1 MSQTQFVTELLNTLK
16 SKYQLV
22 LDDAVEFFAQ
32 YETLHALY
40 AKESKKF
47 EEIQHQLTTI
57 YNYKKKHDVFPNIKG
72 HSDAKSYLSELEA
85 IKLRSQAE
93 VDKIEPQIF
102 EGFKKRQALLNDVA
116 TSIAKSMIHERDASQ
131 FIATMMLRAPL
142 PADHNRCD
150 INEKTKPIYISALV
164 ISLLSQL
171 IDKDIIDDDYITS
184 RIPSLAENQKNPDE
198 IEHHEE
204 ELDAYITEV
213 LNPIIIAA
221 LIHNIGS
228 YCQDAEKIYQGDRF
242 QVLEEDARK
251 SLIKT
256 ISEHTNIYLNWGF
269 GKPLERYWGE
279 EKLDIESDKF
289 DLMQSIVKN
298 YPKAQS
304 PIGNLLRI
312 PMIYSSFTLSTK
324 LQHDFRFIFKA
335 YDILASGIEK
345 KVIYQPY
352 AEVFLNMVGKYPL
365 GSGISFISLETGYPE
380 RAIVSA
386 LNPPEPTT
394 VIVKQLTRRQVYADD
409 HTQVAV
415 TKDYIVSNSTARK
428 NSEFDTSYY
437 KKQFPNG
444 YFWNPSEAWQVDLE
458 HKKFWRRDNRL
469 KPN

>member
-1 MSQTQFVTELLNTLK
+1 MSQPQFVTELLNTLK

-32 YETLHALY
+32 YKTLHLIY
-40 AKESKKF
+40 AKESKRF

-57 YNYKKKHDVFPNIKG
+57 YNYKKKHNVFPKIKG
-72 HSDAKSYLSELEA
+72 HSDAKSYLLELEA
-85 IKLRSQAE
+85 IKQRSQAE
-93 VDKIEPQIF
+93 VDKIEPEIF
-102 EGFKKRQALLNDVA
+102 AGFKKRQALLNDIA
-116 TSIAKSMIHERDASQ
+116 TSIAKSTIHERDASQ

-142 PADHNRCD
+142 PADHNRCE

-164 ISLLSQL
+164 ISLLTQL
-171 IDKDIIDDDYITS
+171 IGKGIIDDDYIIS
-184 RIPSLAENQKNPDE
+184 RIPSLSEHEKDPDLV
-198 IEHHEE
+198 EHHAE
-204 ELDAYITEV
+204 ELNIYITEV

-221 LIHNIGS
+221 LLQNIGS
-228 YCQDAEKIYQGDRF
+228 YCMEAEAIYQGDRF
-242 QVLEEDARK
+242 QALDEDDRK
-251 SLIKT
+251 VLIKT
-256 ISEHTNIYLNWGF
+256 ISENTNTYLNWGY

-279 EKLDIESDKF
+279 EQLNIELDKF
-289 DLMQSIVKN
+289 DIIESIVKN
-298 YPKAQS
+298 YPKSQD
-304 PIGNLLRI
+304 PMGNLLRI

-324 LQHDFRFIFKA
+324 HQHDFRFIFKA
-335 YDILASGIEK
+335 YDILNSGIEK
-345 KVIYQPY
+345 KLVYQPY

-394 VIVKQLTRRQVYADD
+394 AVVKQLTRRQVYADD

-437 KKQFPNG
+437 KKQYPNG
-444 YFWNPSEAWQVDLE
+444 YFWNPSEAWQIDLE

>member
-1 MSQTQFVTELLNTLK
+1 MSQPQFVTELLNTLK

-22 LDDAVEFFAQ
+22 LDDAVEFFAE
-32 YETLHALY
+32 YKTLHLIY

-57 YNYKKKHDVFPNIKG
+57 YNYKKKHNVLPNIKG
-72 HSDAKSYLSELEA
+72 HSDAKSYISELEA

-93 VDKIEPQIF
+93 VDKIEPKVF
-102 EGFKKRQALLNDVA
+102 AGFKKRQALLTTVA
-116 TSIAKSMIHERDASQ
+116 TAIAKSMINERDASQ

-150 INEKTKPIYISALV
+150 INEKTKPIYIAALV
-164 ISLLSQL
+164 VSLLSQL
-171 IDKDIIDDDYITS
+171 INKDIIDDDYITS
-184 RIPSLAENQKNPDE
+184 RIPTLTENEKDPDLV
-198 IEHHEE
+198 EHHEE
-204 ELDAYITEV
+204 ELEIYITEV

-221 LIHNIGS
+221 LLHNIGS
-228 YCQDAEKIYQGDRF
+228 YCVEAEAIYQGDRY
-242 QVLEEDARK
+242 QVLDEDSRK

-279 EKLDIESDKF
+279 ENLDIELDKF

-298 YPKAQS
+298 YPKSQS

-365 GSGISFISLETGYPE
+365 GAGISFISLETGYPE

-386 LNPPEPTT
+386 LNPPDPTT
-394 VIVKQLTRRQVYADD
+394 AIVKQLTRRQVYADD

-444 YFWNPSEAWQVDLE
+444 YYWNPSEAWQVDLE